1 VTISIRSI
9 ICERVGANVT
19 QVVKGTGL
27 DSRIEDKLIIV
38 MPP

>member
-1 VTISIRSI
+1 MTISIR
-9 ICERVGANVT
+9 ERVGANVA
-19 QVVKGTGL
+19 QVVKGIGL